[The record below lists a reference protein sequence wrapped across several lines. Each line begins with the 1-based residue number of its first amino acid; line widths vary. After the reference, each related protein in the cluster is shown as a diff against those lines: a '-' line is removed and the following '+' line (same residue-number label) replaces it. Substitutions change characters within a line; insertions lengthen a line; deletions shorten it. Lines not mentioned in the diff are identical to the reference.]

1 MTVDTLFEGPAA
13 SGTRESVSRALIDML
28 AEDIASAQG
37 VILNFPTLD
46 SESQKSTIISLEQ
59 EIRAV
64 GAKVEQKALA
74 EMGIGAIDDDT
85 TIYEKLYFTYFLKQK
100 MSLNHGLLQ
109 EKILDFQHTTTK
121 ELEQLG
127 KSGIGDES
135 NKDLLRCQLH
145 LKICAETLEE
155 IEKVLKD
162 PVLETPYSIKI
173 GIAFLLPS
181 MLPFNNFHEEASSI
195 LRRNYLLVLG
205 QIRDYG
211 GDLKAE
217 SYHSRTPEKRRNS
230 KEHQQALKEEKS
242 AIKNLERISRSLP
255 TSWLHASNTNLPLFL
270 TRINTQNK
278 KIYHQSI
285 PKSDGAIGGHYCHTE
300 DEATHIPF
308 KHSIITSYSEFS
320 DVNITHELGHRVNRL
335 FPIIGYLEETFY
347 LRRTTNLD
355 GTRNKQIDG
364 TDRRESDFI
373 CLHTSTDPYLRRERI
388 IKDSCKYKVGKLRD
402 MHKQAWL
409 TDWWPDHELKES
421 YEVLSTGL
429 ESVLMG
435 SYGCL
440 AGLEEHATFSN
451 HWDDADLRHF
461 ILGILATV

>member
-1 MTVDTLFEGPAA
+1 MTVETLPENPVAPETG
-13 SGTRESVSRALIDML
+13 ESVSRALIDML
-28 AEDIASAQG
+28 AEHIASAQG

-46 SESQKSTIISLEQ
+46 SESQKLTIISLEQ

-121 ELEQLG
+121 ELEQLR
-127 KSGIGDES
+127 KSGVDES
-135 NKDLLRCQLH
+135 NGSLLQCQLH

-195 LRRNYLLVLG
+195 LRRNYLLVLS

-211 GDLKAE
+211 GDLKVE
-217 SYHSRTPEKRRNS
+217 SYHSRTPAKKRDS
-230 KEHQQALKEEKS
+230 TGHQEALTEEET
-242 AIKNLERISRSLP
+242 AIENLGRISRSLP
-255 TSWLHASNTNLPLFL
+255 APWIHASNASHPLFL
-270 TRINTQNK
+270 KRINTQNK
-278 KIYHQSI
+278 RVYHQSI
-285 PKSDGAIGGHYCHTE
+285 PKSDGRIGGYYAHIE
-300 DEATHIPF
+300 DETKYFPL
-308 KHSIITSYSEFS
+308 KHSEITSYMDFT
-320 DVNITHELGHRVNRL
+320 DAVITHELGHRINRL

-388 IKDSCKYKVGKLRD
+388 IKDSCKYKVGKFRD
-402 MHKQAWL
+402 IHKQEWL
-409 TDWWPDHELKES
+409 TAWWPDHELREA
-421 YEVLSTGL
+421 YEVFSTGL